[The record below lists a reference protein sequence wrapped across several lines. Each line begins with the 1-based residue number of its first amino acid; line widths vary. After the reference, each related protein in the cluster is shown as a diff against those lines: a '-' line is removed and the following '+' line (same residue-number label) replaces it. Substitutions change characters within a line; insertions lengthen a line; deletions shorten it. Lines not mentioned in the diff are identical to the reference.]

1 MLLQARYGELRLP
14 VTIVA
19 GSGDL
24 IANPSA
30 QSNRLAH
37 LLHDRDANL
46 VEGAGHMVH
55 YFAPERVAEAVTR
68 RADVKAPALF

>member
-1 MLLQARYGELRLP
+1 MLLQARYGELDLP
-14 VTIVA
+14 VAIIA

-24 IANPSA
+24 ISNPKA

-37 LLHDRDANL
+37 VVLDRDAEL

-55 YFAPERVAEAVTR
+55 YFAPERVVAAVTR
-68 RADVKAPALF
+68 RAEAKAPALV